1 MGPHWEGPYHLQ
13 SGDSEQPYPMLSA
26 VFCVIPG
33 QLSQGTMPMLRN
45 FLWEDVGRETSR
57 TNTYVV
63 EQDI

>member
-1 MGPHWEGPYHLQ
+1 
-13 SGDSEQPYPMLSA
+13 MLSA

-63 EQDI
+63 EQDIWDERYWPERQVWITQASGS